1 MVNTT
6 SVLKGRD
13 LWRERYKEAN
23 GTDTDVDDDT
33 LLDYA
38 NERYSDLDGKHNG
51 LAEANGK
58 LAEMTRRDPKF
69 GATLSMMVGEGKS
82 LPYAIGSIYG
92 RDWIDDDLEE
102 FEAGYQE
109 SLNKLAESEK
119 AREEADA
126 NLQKSMER
134 IEAYIKEEAL
144 SEDEGNKLVDNILS
158 FADNLLMGN
167 IPDNV
172 IKLIHKG
179 EAYEQDVRDALETG
193 IVEGRNERIDA
204 QKRRMT
210 GGASGSGV
218 YDMGGKS
225 TGGEKPS
232 ASIAKR
238 HSSLNASS
246 KACNY
251 ASDILYCSMILT
263 KRGNEKPNV
272 SVSYSMIMG
281 LSV

>member
-1 MVNTT
+1 MVDTT
-6 SVLKGRD
+6 SALKGRD

-23 GTDTDVDDDT
+23 GTDTEVDDDT

-38 NERYSDLDGKHNG
+38 NERYSDLDSKHSG

-109 SLNKLAESEK
+109 SLNKLAESDK

-144 SEDEGNKLVDNILS
+144 SEEEGNKLVDNILS
-158 FADNLLMGN
+158 FADSLLMGN

-204 QKRRMT
+204 QKKRMN
-210 GGASGSGV
+210 GGHSGGGV

-225 TGGEKPS
+225 VGGEKPS
-232 ASIAKR
+232 ALK
-238 HSSLNASS
+238 S
-246 KACNY
+246 KKK
-251 ASDILYCSMILT
+251 SFWED
-263 KRGNEKPNV
+263 
-272 SVSYSMIMG
+272 
-281 LSV
+281 